1 MFDPWIDEQY
11 LELYFSFVPFYVL
24 NLQNS
29 ISMLIGL
36 AISVFVLK

>member
-11 LELYFSFVPFYVL
+11 LELYFGSVSFYVL